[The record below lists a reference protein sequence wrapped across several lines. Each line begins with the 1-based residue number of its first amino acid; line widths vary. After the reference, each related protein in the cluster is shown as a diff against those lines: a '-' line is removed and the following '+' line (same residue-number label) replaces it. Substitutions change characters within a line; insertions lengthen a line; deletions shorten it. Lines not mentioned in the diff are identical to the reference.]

1 MNTPKQVF
9 HSLWEE
15 KLAGGGCELYVIGKN
30 ARVDAAAL
38 ALKPGG
44 RLLDV
49 GCGTGLLS
57 LAAHSKFDEVHGVDL
72 AEEAV
77 AVASTNGMIAHRLDL
92 NVESLPYPASFFDAI
107 TVLAV
112 LPYVYDPK
120 HVLSECCRVL
130 RPSGQL
136 LVAAA
141 NMRTIAKMFRLC
153 FLGRFPSTS
162 KGARAGY
169 DGGAMHYFC
178 SRDLS
183 ILLSDAGFHLV
194 RATGLYYRPKIFGGN
209 LSQLPML
216 RDTLREFLAG
226 EVLLEAERGYNE
238 EALS

>member
-9 HSLWEE
+9 DSLWEE
-15 KLAGGGCELYVIGKN
+15 RLTGGACQGYVMGTN

-49 GCGTGLLS
+49 GCGTGLLG
-57 LAAHSKFDEVHGVDL
+57 LAAHRKFDEIHGVDL
-72 AEEAV
+72 AEDAV
-77 AVASTNGMIAHRLDL
+77 NVASANGVIARRLDL
-92 NVESLPYPASFFDAI
+92 NVESLPYPAGFFDAI

-120 HVLSECCRVL
+120 HVLSECHRVL

-136 LVAAA
+136 LAGAA
-141 NMRTIAKMFRLC
+141 NMRTAPKIFRLC
-153 FLGRFPSTS
+153 FLGRFPSAS
-162 KGARAGY
+162 KGSRAGY

-183 ILLSDAGFHLV
+183 ILLGEVGFHVV
-194 RATGLYYRPKIFGGN
+194 RASGIYYPPMSLGRI
-209 LSQLPML
+209 LSNVPLAGQAF
-216 RDTLREFLAG
+216 REFFAG
-226 EVLLEAERGYNE
+226 EFLLVGERKYNE
-238 EALS
+238 RVPS